1 MEEKRDRGSER
12 GLKVLMISKAL
23 VVGAYHA
30 KLRELVRLGVD
41 LTVVVPPTW
50 GAQALE
56 VVPPDG
62 YKLLVKRCS
71 FSGNPHVHFYPGISE
86 LIEQGNWDLVHI
98 DEEAFLVVT
107 HQALRACGRAGK
119 KAVFFAW
126 QNISKTYP
134 PPFGY
139 FERFSYKH
147 AAGAIAGT
155 AEVRDI
161 LLARNFCGPITVIP
175 QFGVD
180 ETFFRKREFSEL
192 RSRLGLADKFV
203 VGYVGRIVEEKGIAD
218 LLHALALL
226 PERCVL
232 VLVGSGEF
240 EAAAKRLAQGLGLS
254 SRIHWVPRISS
265 LEVPDVMNAFDT
277 LVLPS
282 RTTPRWK
289 EQFGRV
295 LIEAMACETPVV
307 GSDSGEIPRVIG
319 DGGLLFAEGEAQML
333 AERLFFLYGNAQARA
348 EIGVVGRRRVME
360 RFTHREIARETVLFY
375 GGLAS
380 AESGRR
386 PA

>member
-1 MEEKRDRGSER
+1 
-12 GLKVLMISKAL
+12 MISKAL

-30 KLRELVRLGVD
+30 KLRELVQLGVD
-41 LTVVVPPTW
+41 LTVVVPPNW
-50 GAQALE
+50 GDQTLE
-56 VVPPDG
+56 IVPPDG
-62 YKLLVKRCS
+62 YKLLVKKCT
-71 FSGNPHVHFYPGISE
+71 FSGNPHLHFYPGMTEI
-86 LIEQGNWDLVHI
+86 IERGNWDLVHI
-98 DEEAFLVVT
+98 DEEAFLTVT
-107 HQALRACGRAGK
+107 HQALRACQRGGT

-126 QNISKTYP
+126 QNLSKTYP

-147 AAGAIAGT
+147 AAGAIAGNG
-155 AEVRDI
+155 EVRDI
-161 LLARNFCGPITVIP
+161 LLARNFLGPIEVIP

-192 RSRLGLADKFV
+192 RKRLDLADKFV
-203 VGYVGRIVEEKGIAD
+203 IGYVGRIVKEKGIAD

-232 VLVGSGEF
+232 VVVGSGEF
-240 EAAAKRLAQGLGLS
+240 EAAAKGLAQDLELNA
-254 SRIHWVPRISS
+254 RIRWVPRIAS
-265 LEVPDVMNAFDT
+265 LEVPDVMNAFDA

-319 DGGLLFAEGEAQML
+319 DGGLLFAEGETQML
-333 AERLFFLYGNAQARA
+333 AERLLFLYENAQART
-348 EIGVVGRRRVME
+348 EIGVTGRRRVME
-360 RFTHREIARETVLFY
+360 LFTHREIARETVRFY
-375 GGLAS
+375 DALVSVG
-380 AESGRR
+380 AE
-386 PA
+386 AWTQA

>member
-1 MEEKRDRGSER
+1 MEEERDWGSER

-30 KLRELVRLGVD
+30 KLRELVQLGVD

-50 GAQALE
+50 GDQALE
-56 VVPPDG
+56 TVPPDG
-62 YKLLVKRCS
+62 YKLLVKRCT
-71 FSGNPHVHFYPGISE
+71 FSGNPHVHFYPGMSE
-86 LIEQGNWDLVHI
+86 VIEQGNWDLVHI
-98 DEEAFLVVT
+98 DEEAFLAVT
-107 HQALRACGRAGK
+107 HQALRACERAGK
-119 KAVFFAW
+119 RAVFFAW
-126 QNISKTYP
+126 QNISKIYP
-134 PPFGY
+134 PPFNY
-139 FERFSYKH
+139 FERFAYRH
-147 AAGAIAGT
+147 AAGAIAGN
-155 AEVRDI
+155 AEVRGI
-161 LLARNFCGPITVIP
+161 LRARNFLGPIEVIP

-192 RSRLGLADKFV
+192 RNRLGLADKFV
-203 VGYVGRIVEEKGIAD
+203 IGYVGRVVKEKGIAD

-226 PERCVL
+226 PEACVL

-240 EAAAKRLAQGLGLS
+240 EAVAKNLARDLGLG
-254 SRIHWVPRISS
+254 SRIQWVPRIAS
-265 LEVPDVMNAFDT
+265 LEVPDAMNAFDA

-307 GSDSGEIPRVIG
+307 GSDSGEIPHVIG

-333 AERLFFLYGNAQARA
+333 AERLLFLYENVQARTEMGA
-348 EIGVVGRRRVME
+348 MGRRRVME
-360 RFTHREIARETVLFY
+360 RFTHREIAQRTVLFY
-375 GGLAS
+375 GALAS